1 LDVKEK
7 KLDNAK
13 MELQVEVPE
22 DRVEQEYQSVFKSI
36 QQKAKI
42 DGFRKGKVPLNIIET
57 RFKDVADSEA
67 AESILKKTYFDVLN
81 ENGYTPIGQPE
92 FDFNSIDRNKPFNYT
107 VTFEVPPSVELIDYK
122 GLTAEQVNA
131 KVADQDVEREIEELR
146 DKHATISK
154 KEDGAEVEKDD
165 QVTIQMK
172 RIDDVEKDEIDS
184 VEYRPYTM
192 IVGKSKEDH
201 SIDKEIPGMKVGEE
215 KEVKVKYP
223 KDYSV
228 DVLKGQKVTYL
239 VKIDEINKRDLPGLD
254 DEFAKDVGDYES
266 LEDLKNKIRENLD
279 NYVNE
284 KSRSDVKAKLL
295 RQIVENSTFDIPE
308 TMISKEMESIFQRV
322 QQRVGY
328 FAQDINE
335 FASVLN
341 MDVNELSEKMRE
353 EATSSIKTTLTLAEI
368 AKQEDLKVSEEQ
380 YNRVIQQI
388 AEKNQKPVEEIEEI
402 INEQG
407 SRENIENELVL
418 DTALDFIYDNAQ
430 VKQKKPVSLEE
441 FMKQE

>member
-1 LDVKEK
+1 
-7 KLDNAK
+7 

>member
-1 LDVKEK
+1 MDVKEK
-7 KLDNAK
+7 KLENAK
-13 MELQVEVPE
+13 MELQVEVPG

-42 DGFRKGKVPLNIIET
+42 DGFRKGKVPINIIET
-57 RFKDVADSEA
+57 RFKDVADGEA
-67 AESILKKTYFDVLN
+67 AENILKKTYFDVLN
-81 ENGYTPIGQPE
+81 EKGYTPIGQPQ
-92 FDFNSIDRNKPFNYT
+92 FDFDTIDRNKPFSYT
-107 VTFEVPPSVELIDYK
+107 VTFEVPPTVELDDYK
-122 GLTAEQVNA
+122 GLSAEQVNA
-131 KVADQDVEREIEELR
+131 KVTDQDVEREIEELR
-146 DKHATISK
+146 DKHATVSK
-154 KEDGAEVEKDD
+154 KEDGAEVEKSD
-165 QVTIQMK
+165 QVTVQMK
-172 RIDDVEKDEIDS
+172 RIDNVEKDQVDA

-201 SIDKEIPGMKVGEE
+201 SIDKDLPGMKVGEE

-223 KDYSV
+223 KDYYV
-228 DVLKGQKVTYL
+228 DDLKGQKVTYL
-239 VKIDEINKRDLPGLD
+239 VKVDEINSRDLPQLD

-266 LEDLKNKIRENLD
+266 LEDLKNKIRENLE

-284 KSRSDVKAKLL
+284 KARADVKAKLL
-295 RQIVENSTFDIPE
+295 RQIVENSTFDVPE

-368 AKQEDLKVSEEQ
+368 ARKEDLKVSEEQ

-388 AEKNQKPVEEIEEI
+388 AERNQKPVEEIEEI
-402 INEQG
+402 ISEQG
-407 SRENIENELVL
+407 SRENIESELVL

>member
-1 LDVKEK
+1 MDVKEK